1 MYAPLSS
8 LAGSSLPRRG
18 PAARLAAAVIG
29 RAVLLATPVLF
40 LVTGLPLLLTQGDA
54 TSRGDGPTHPGGP
67 GLGAAS
73 VGSAMADR
81 AEIITTGIAPAVP
94 WLAAAVVIMAF
105 YLGHRLYREGRRRSD
120 QLPVEAD
127 SSCCRTWYTLA
138 VGLVGLAALEVAVG
152 GWAGVP
158 EPALTTA
165 VDLTVIA
172 AGTAF
177 LAALLTT
184 PATVGAWTRLRLLV
198 DGAVVGLC
206 LTFCGW
212 ALLVAP
218 LEPAELPALL
228 IVFCC
233 CVVATALVSA
243 ADPWRPGNGPVLCA
257 AAVGGAMAGLLG
269 LSFALAHPVPGWWL
283 AAVTTLLLAAPVLG
297 WCGVS
302 ALLAGDSASASP
314 LPRQRSTTPTD
325 ASAGSADAARADTVR
340 AGPVAA
346 GTVSAGPADKAS
358 TTTVPTN
365 TVPTN
370 TVPTNTVPTNTVRA
384 GTAHEAS
391 AETVSADAATS
402 TADARWVDKNVIA
415 WPAALAVAVAVYQ
428 VAVGAG
434 IDRASAV
441 LGTLAGVGV
450 GTRYLLLRLVPSPW
464 GRTRPS
470 GPAADG
476 LEAPAVP
483 RPRAGDHATQP
494 PVHTDPVTGLA
505 DPTQLTWSITAMR
518 SAPRSPGALLLIGID
533 GLDTLPPTCHDDVVR
548 EVATRLRRF
557 VAADERDR
565 TSLADLP
572 ARWSAAELALLTPAN
587 LAQAYGLAH
596 RVLTVLADPVA
607 VPGGTSRLS
616 VCVGVTDLA
625 GAASTEDAVRRAQVA
640 LRRAQQLGPG
650 RVEWYDPAVA
660 EAVARRE
667 VLERDLPE
675 AMRRGELDLIYQPI
689 LDLER
694 GRPLAV
700 EALLRWRH
708 PRFGTLLPADVIP
721 IAEETG
727 AIVDVDR
734 WALWRA
740 LVRLAM
746 WRQEDRDLSMAIN
759 VSPHTLATPTFADE
773 VAAALAA
780 YDLPPN
786 RLVVEVAE
794 AEIED
799 GVAVDE
805 GVAALRAIG
814 VRTALDAFGT
824 GVASLTHLRRLP
836 IDMVK
841 IGKPFFEKPVGSGPG
856 SDAGTP
862 MIELMVGVGRRL
874 GVDVVAQGVEAPA
887 HLTVVRSAGCRIGQG
902 HLFARPQPAEQ
913 TEAYLDGFVV
923 RS

>member
-1 MYAPLSS
+1 VHAPLSS

-18 PAARLAAAVIG
+18 PAARLAAAALG
-29 RAVLLATPVLF
+29 RLVLLATPVLF
-40 LVTGLPLLLTQGDA
+40 LLTGPPWLFTHADP
-54 TSRGDGPTHPGGP
+54 PTDPVRP
-67 GLGAAS
+67 GLGPVAAGS
-73 VGSAMADR
+73 VVAGT
-81 AEIITTGIAPAVP
+81 AEIITTRVAPAVP
-94 WLAAAVVIMAF
+94 WLAAAVVVMAF
-105 YLGHRLYREGRRRSD
+105 YLGHRLYRGGLRRADAR
-120 QLPVEAD
+120 PVDDE
-127 SSCCRTWYTLA
+127 SSCCRTWYALA

-152 GWAGVP
+152 GWSGVP
-158 EPALTTA
+158 ERALTTA
-165 VDLTVIA
+165 VDLTAVA

-177 LAALLTT
+177 LVALVTM
-184 PATVGAWTRLRLLV
+184 PATVDAWGRLRLVV

-206 LTFCGW
+206 LTFAGW

-218 LEPAELPALL
+218 LGPTDLPTPL

-233 CVVATALVSA
+233 CVLATALVSA
-243 ADPWRPGNGPVLCA
+243 ADPWRPGHGPALCA
-257 AAVGGAMAGLLG
+257 AGVGVAMAGLLG
-269 LSFALAHPVPGWWL
+269 LSFALAEPVPGWWL
-283 AAVTTLLLAAPVLG
+283 AAVIALLLAAPVLG
-297 WCGVS
+297 WCGVGV
-302 ALLAGDSASASP
+302 LLAEDSSA
-314 LPRQRSTTPTD
+314 
-325 ASAGSADAARADTVR
+325 AGSTAAVAGRGDARAGW
-340 AGPVAA
+340 AG
-346 GTVSAGPADKAS
+346 
-358 TTTVPTN
+358 
-365 TVPTN
+365 
-370 TVPTNTVPTNTVRA
+370 
-384 GTAHEAS
+384 
-391 AETVSADAATS
+391 
-402 TADARWVDKNVIA
+402 KNVIA
-415 WPAALAVAVAVYQ
+415 WPGALAVAIAVYQ

-434 IDRASAV
+434 IDRTSAI
-441 LGTLAGVGV
+441 LGTLAVVAVGLRQLLV
-450 GTRYLLLRLVPSPW
+450 RLAPVPRPPATASGT
-464 GRTRPS
+464 
-470 GPAADG
+470 ADG
-476 LEAPAVP
+476 TEGAVSAVP
-483 RPRAGDHATQP
+483 RPRAGDHATRP

-505 DPTQLTWSITAMR
+505 DPTQLAWSITAMR

-533 GLDTLPPTCHDDVVR
+533 GLDAVPHDRHDDVVR
-548 EVATRLRRF
+548 EVAARLRRF
-557 VAADERDR
+557 AAADEHDR
-565 TSLADLP
+565 TCLADLP

-596 RVLTVLADPVA
+596 RVLTVLADPVT
-607 VPGGTSRLS
+607 VPGAASPLS

-625 GAASTEDAVRRAQVA
+625 GATSTEDAVRRAQVA
-640 LRRAQQLGPG
+640 LRRARQLGPG

-660 EAVARRE
+660 EVVARRE

-675 AMRRGELDLIYQPI
+675 AIRRGELDLIYQPI

-740 LVRLAM
+740 LVRLAI
-746 WRQEDRDLSMAIN
+746 WRQEDRDLSIAIN
-759 VSPHTLATPTFADE
+759 VSPHTLATSAFADE
-773 VAAALAA
+773 VAVALGA

-794 AEIED
+794 AEIEA

-805 GVAALRAIG
+805 GVGALRAIG

-841 IGKPFFEKPVGSGPG
+841 IGKPFFEKPAGAGSE
-856 SDAGTP
+856 TP
-862 MIELMVGVGRRL
+862 MIDLMVGVGRRL

-923 RS
+923 HS